1 MKETTTEML
10 RTAEQVPLM
19 VNLLEAVE
27 GLIITL
33 IIGMVDRQDI
43 QTMAL
48 TTEVVLLEALS
59 NGMIKALLTLKH
71 SPRAD
76 M

>member
-1 MKETTTEML
+1 ML

-33 IIGMVDRQDI
+33 IIGKVDRQDI

-59 NGMIKALLTLKH
+59 NGMVKALLTLKH

>member
-1 MKETTTEML
+1 
-10 RTAEQVPLM
+10 M

-33 IIGMVDRQDI
+33 IIGKVDRQDI